1 MSRVL
6 VLALSVAYKLS
17 FGTKQLRE
25 EYDLLISEISSG
37 GYHITRGEMI
47 LYLKEEQDRYIRNI
61 EIPRGIGK
69 NESLKEN
76 VFAIITMIMN
86 KIPLFITGKP
96 GSSKTLAMNLVS
108 KSMKGNGSNS
118 EFFKKFPAL

>member
-1 MSRVL
+1 MKRVL
-6 VLALSVAYKLS
+6 VLALTVAYKLS
-17 FGTKQLRE
+17 FGSKLLRE
-25 EYDLLISEISSG
+25 DYDRVISEINEDGLCIKIS
-37 GYHITRGEMI
+37 EMY
-47 LYLKEEQDRYIRNI
+47 LYVKEEQDRYIKNI

-76 VFAIITMIMN
+76 VFSIITMIMN

-108 KSMKGNGSNS
+108 KSMKGKGS
-118 EFFKKFPAL
+118 